1 MSISLNNNRAPLRGR
16 STQEAVMGQTVPRQ
30 HPAVVLRSH
39 YRQLRAL
46 LVIALVAIVGASATL
61 VIVANDEESTSTTAK
76 PVPSIE
82 YGSFNPQTGRPMAN
96 VATPEVAKPIQPI
109 EYGNFNPQTGR
120 PMANGATPDESKI
133 AAAISSTRQ
142 SGAGGLDE
150 SRVAAAIGTS
160 TASPTG
166 GSPVTQAHPG
176 ARP

>member
-1 MSISLNNNRAPLRGR
+1 
-16 STQEAVMGQTVPRQ
+16 
-30 HPAVVLRSH
+30 
-39 YRQLRAL
+39 
-46 LVIALVAIVGASATL
+46 
-61 VIVANDEESTSTTAK
+61 
-76 PVPSIE
+76 
-82 YGSFNPQTGRPMAN
+82 MAN